1 MYRDIGEKIKGLAI
15 VIFFIEAIASV
26 IGGFILWMD
35 NEEWWCI
42 LIIIIGPFLAWVS
55 SWLLYG
61 FGEII
66 DKLCDI
72 ERNTRGGKSTIEIKR
87 KADRIEKEALAKAEW
102 DEEDPYDE
110 IETIVIGNTEYIEF
124 MCPTCQ
130 EFLSFKKGTGEM
142 KCPFCDSKIE
152 INK

>member
-1 MYRDIGEKIKGLAI
+1 MYSDIGGKIKILARM
-15 VIFFIEAIASV
+15 IFLIEAIASV
-26 IGGFILWMD
+26 VGGFALWVEL
-35 NEEWWCI
+35 EEWWCI
-42 LIIIIGPFLAWVS
+42 LILIGGPILAWVS

-87 KADRIEKEALAKAEW
+87 KAEKIEKEAAAKAEW
-102 DEEDPYDE
+102 EEDFTDE
-110 IETIVIGNTEYIEF
+110 METVVIGNNEYIEF
-124 MCPTCQ
+124 SCPTCQ
-130 EFLSFKKGTGEM
+130 EYLSFKKGTEEM

-152 INK
+152 LNK